1 MREQSV
7 SSWLQKEEKEKT
19 MADRA
24 TLQVKDAQ
32 GTPDMELVLTD
43 ELEVLLRGAEI
54 LEKEIEVTE
63 RAAAVAVPG
72 NNLFTKLMRYVLTHE
87 IEETERAV
95 ERLAAG
101 VPLPEVEEIGL
112 DGSGFK
118 IRLKGHGHPIV
129 HLDSSA
135 VAWIDAC
142 TFVQKVEEARN
153 QPAV

>member
-1 MREQSV
+1 
-7 SSWLQKEEKEKT
+7 

-32 GTPDMELVLTD
+32 GTPDMELVLT
-43 ELEVLLRGAEI
+43 ENLEVLLRGAEI
-54 LEKEIEVTE
+54 LEKEIEVAE
-63 RAAAVAVPG
+63 RSTTVAVPG
-72 NNLFTKLMRYVLTHE
+72 NNLFTKLMRYMLTHE
-87 IEETERAV
+87 MEETERAV

-129 HLDSSA
+129 HLDSNA
-135 VAWIDAC
+135 VEWIDAC

-153 QPAV
+153 QQTV